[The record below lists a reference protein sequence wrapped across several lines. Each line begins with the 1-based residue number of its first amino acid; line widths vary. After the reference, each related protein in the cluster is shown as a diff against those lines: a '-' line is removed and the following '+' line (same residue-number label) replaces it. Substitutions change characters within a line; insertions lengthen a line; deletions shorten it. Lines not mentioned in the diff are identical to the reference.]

1 MNKKNVNFAWYLRPD
16 SGIFIIHVTSK
27 YPACAT
33 AEAAK
38 QTDNTQILGCMFFVL
53 FFYVHSSKVG
63 AKYEFMTPSLPRP
76 SEQTASLVQS
86 SSFSVNIADSE
97 GSLGFQI
104 QRG

>member
-1 MNKKNVNFAWYLRPD
+1 MIENEQKKNVNFAWYLRPD

-33 AEAAK
+33 AEAVK

-76 SEQTASLVQS
+76 S
-86 SSFSVNIADSE
+86 N
-97 GSLGFQI
+97 
-104 QRG
+104 RPPP